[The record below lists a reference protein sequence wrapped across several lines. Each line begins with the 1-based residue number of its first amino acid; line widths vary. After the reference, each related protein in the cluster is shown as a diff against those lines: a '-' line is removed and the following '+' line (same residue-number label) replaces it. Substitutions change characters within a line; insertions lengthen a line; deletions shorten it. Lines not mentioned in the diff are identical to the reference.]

1 MGVTSTHILQKCY
14 NQSMLLLLMGSMKLP
29 CCHIFFVRE
38 TLGLDLFDECICDQ
52 RWTMQYYE
60 SNQRVFL
67 TKGTSDSNSA
77 QVSVPR
83 PEKRK
88 KVLSQ
93 TIHYILCMHLI

>member
-1 MGVTSTHILQKCY
+1 M
-14 NQSMLLLLMGSMKLP
+14 
-29 CCHIFFVRE
+29 RE

-67 TKGTSDSNSA
+67 TKGASDSNSA
-77 QVSVPR
+77 QVSVVPL

-88 KVLSQ
+88 KSFVSG
-93 TIHYILCMHLI
+93 TIHYISCMHLI